1 MLLETVSVVAAV
13 VEAPFEDA
21 EEGSQGSMDE
31 EEDEEGRA
39 SSHTRGEE
47 VGDSDTCSKDELQLT
62 LAEAGVEAA
71 VELHSA
77 VAVVVV
83 VVV

>member
-1 MLLETVSVVAAV
+1 MLLETVSVVAVV

-21 EEGSQGSMDE
+21 EVGSQGSKDE

-39 SSHTRGEE
+39 SSHTRGAEE
-47 VGDSDTCSKDELQLT
+47 EGDSDTCSKDELQLT

-83 VVV
+83 V